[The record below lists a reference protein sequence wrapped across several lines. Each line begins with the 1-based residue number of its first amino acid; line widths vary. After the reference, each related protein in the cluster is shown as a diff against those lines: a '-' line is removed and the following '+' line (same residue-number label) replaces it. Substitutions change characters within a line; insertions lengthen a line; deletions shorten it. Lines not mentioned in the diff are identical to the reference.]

1 MVSSVAGQGPI
12 PGGATSAPSFFS
24 QKPITTLVG
33 GALHVNKAA
42 LSARAQAAPGVAS
55 DDDGLFLR
63 LIAAIRQFF
72 ARLCRAI
79 LPSKFFAS
87 SIADNSRPDGF
98 AVSPQG
104 GQSSPGMSE
113 TDQELVIDGLPESS
127 LDRVRQTIDEMVNV
141 AVGDTLPNSLKAA
154 LAMPELGRRQAF
166 RVLLQQNFGD
176 TRQMREVRVELRR
189 QIEEMIEPFS
199 REYGIDKETA
209 LTLFRADLE
218 NGGGAIAD
226 RVDPN
231 SEIRGHVAELKRLET
246 ALAALARA
254 RGTICTRAMEAGAY
268 TREELAAVVAA
279 QGLDTEFLFK
289 AEAAAAQPADA
300 SPENVSSAASAPASA
315 NVVSMADYRQSS
327 DSNVPADYTP
337 MEGQPLSPAVAG
349 AVNLLVEQGVIE
361 REAVEEIAQSVVVD
375 AALSDESEF
384 ELEADAHGDDLG
396 DFFKKDRA
404 SKPAPKP

>member
-24 QKPITTLVG
+24 QKPIATLVG

-87 SIADNSRPDGF
+87 SVEDNSRQDGF
-98 AVSPQG
+98 SVPSQG
-104 GQSSPGMSE
+104 GPLPAMSE
-113 TDQELVIDGLPESS
+113 TEQELVIDGLPESS
-127 LDRVRQTIDEMVNV
+127 LERVRQTIDEMVNV
-141 AVGDTLPNSLKAA
+141 AVGDTLPNSLKSA

-166 RVLLQQNFGD
+166 RVFLQQNFGD

-189 QIEEMIEPFS
+189 QIEEMIEPFAN
-199 REYGIDKETA
+199 EYGIDKETA

-218 NGGGAIAD
+218 SGGGAIAD

-231 SEIRGHVAELKRLET
+231 SEIRGHVAELKRLES
-246 ALAALARA
+246 ALAALAKA
-254 RGTICTRAMEAGAY
+254 RGTICAHAIESGAY

-289 AEAAAAQPADA
+289 AEAVAAQPADA
-300 SPENVSSAASAPASA
+300 MPERVSPDASA
-315 NVVSMADYRQSS
+315 NVVSMADYRQST
-327 DSNVPADYTP
+327 DAKVPADYTP
-337 MEGQPLSPAVAG
+337 IEGEPLSPAVIG
-349 AVNLLVEQGVIE
+349 AVDLLVEQGVIE
-361 REAVEEIAQSVVVD
+361 PEQAQEIAQSVVVD
-375 AALSDESEF
+375 AVLSDEAEF

-396 DFFKKDRA
+396 DFFKKDSA
-404 SKPAPKP
+404 SKPAPKL

>member
-87 SIADNSRPDGF
+87 SVADNSRPDGF
-98 AVSPQG
+98 AASPQG
-104 GQSSPGMSE
+104 GQSPAMSE

-127 LDRVRQTIDEMVNV
+127 LDRVRQTIDEMVSV
-141 AVGDTLPNSLKAA
+141 AVGDTLPNSLRAA

-189 QIEEMIEPFS
+189 QIAEMMEPFAN
-199 REYGIDKETA
+199 EYGIDKETA

-246 ALAALARA
+246 ALAALAKA
-254 RGTICTRAMEAGAY
+254 RGTICTRAMEAGAH
-268 TREELAAVVAA
+268 TREELAAVVTA

-300 SPENVSSAASAPASA
+300 MPESASSAASTPASA
-315 NVVSMADYRQSS
+315 NVVSMADYRQSP

-337 MEGQPLSPAVAG
+337 AEGQPLSPAVVG
-349 AVNLLVEQGVIE
+349 AVDLLVEQGVIE
-361 REAVEEIAQSVVVD
+361 REAAQEIAQSVVVD

-404 SKPAPKP
+404 SKSAPKP

>member
-1 MVSSVAGQGPI
+1 MVSSVAGQGSI
-12 PGGATSAPSFFS
+12 PDGATSAPSFFS

-42 LSARAQAAPGVAS
+42 LAARAQSAPGVAS

-79 LPSKFFAS
+79 LPSKLFAS
-87 SIADNSRPDGF
+87 SAADNSRPDGF
-98 AVSPQG
+98 AVSP
-104 GQSSPGMSE
+104 PGDVLPPAMSE
-113 TDQELVIDGLPESS
+113 TDQELVIDGLPDSS
-127 LDRVRQTIDEMVNV
+127 LDRVRQIIDEMVGV

-189 QIEEMIEPFS
+189 RIEEMVEPFAN
-199 REYGIDKETA
+199 EYGIDKETA

-218 NGGGAIAD
+218 NGGGAIAN

-231 SEIRGHVAELKRLET
+231 SEIRGHVAELMRLESALS
-246 ALAALARA
+246 ALAKARGMVCARA
-254 RGTICTRAMEAGAY
+254 IEAGAY
-268 TREELAAVVAA
+268 TREELGAVVAA

-289 AEAAAAQPADA
+289 AEAVAAQPAEA
-300 SPENVSSAASAPASA
+300 VAVHGGPTSAVSS
-315 NVVSMADYRQSS
+315 NVVSMADFRQSTDAEVPS
-327 DSNVPADYTP
+327 DYLPA
-337 MEGQPLSPAVAG
+337 EGEPVSPAVAG
-349 AVNLLVEQGVIE
+349 AMDMLIEQGVIE
-361 REAVEEIAQSVVVD
+361 PAQAQEIAQSVAVD

-384 ELEADAHGDDLG
+384 EFEDDAQGDDLG
-396 DFFKKDRA
+396 DFFKKDIA
-404 SKPAPKP
+404 SKPSPKL

>member
-33 GALHVNKAA
+33 GALHVDKAA

-63 LIAAIRQFF
+63 LIAAIRRFF
-72 ARLCRAI
+72 ARLCRVI

-87 SIADNSRPDGF
+87 SVEDNSRPDGLS
-98 AVSPQG
+98 VSSHG
-104 GQSSPGMSE
+104 GPLPAISE
-113 TDQELVIDGLPESS
+113 TGDELVIDGLPESS

-141 AVGDTLPNSLKAA
+141 AVGDTLPNSLKTA

-166 RVLLQQNFGD
+166 RVFLQQNFGD

-189 QIEEMIEPFS
+189 QIEEMIEPFAS
-199 REYGIDKETA
+199 EHGIDKETA

-218 NGGGAIAD
+218 NGGGVIAE

-246 ALAALARA
+246 ALAALAKA
-254 RGTICTRAMEAGAY
+254 RGTICARAIEAGVY
-268 TREELAAVVAA
+268 TREELGAVVAA

-289 AEAAAAQPADA
+289 AEAVAAGPAEA
-300 SPENVSSAASAPASA
+300 MPERDSSTAIAPA
-315 NVVSMADYRQSS
+315 NVVSMADYRQSA
-327 DSNVPADYTP
+327 DAPVPADYIP
-337 MEGQPLSPAVAG
+337 AEGEPLSPAVAA
-349 AVNLLVEQGVIE
+349 AVDMLVEQGVIE
-361 REAVEEIAQSVVVD
+361 PGQAQEIAQSAVVD

-384 ELEADAHGDDLG
+384 EFEADTNGDDLG
-396 DFFKKDRA
+396 DFFKKDSA
-404 SKPAPKP
+404 SKPAPKL

>member
-87 SIADNSRPDGF
+87 SVADNSRPDGF

-104 GQSSPGMSE
+104 GQSPAMSE

-127 LDRVRQTIDEMVNV
+127 LERVRQTIDEMVSV

-189 QIEEMIEPFS
+189 QIEEMIEPFAN
-199 REYGIDKETA
+199 EYGIDKETA

-218 NGGGAIAD
+218 SGGGAIAD

-246 ALAALARA
+246 ALAALAKA

-289 AEAAAAQPADA
+289 AEAAAAQPADTA
-300 SPENVSSAASAPASA
+300 LESALSAATAPASA

-337 MEGQPLSPAVAG
+337 AEGRPLSPAVVG
-349 AVNLLVEQGVIE
+349 AVDLLVEQGVIE
-361 REAVEEIAQSVVVD
+361 REAAQEIAQSVVVD

>member
-42 LSARAQAAPGVAS
+42 LSARVQAAPGVAS

-63 LIAAIRQFF
+63 LIAAIRRFF
-72 ARLCRAI
+72 ARLCRVI

-87 SIADNSRPDGF
+87 SVEDNSRPDGLS
-98 AVSPQG
+98 VSSQG
-104 GQSSPGMSE
+104 GPLPAISE
-113 TDQELVIDGLPESS
+113 TEDELVIDGLPESS

-141 AVGDTLPNSLKAA
+141 AVGDTLPNSLKTA

-166 RVLLQQNFGD
+166 RVFLQQNFGD

-189 QIEEMIEPFS
+189 QIEEMIEPFAS
-199 REYGIDKETA
+199 EHGIDKETA

-218 NGGGAIAD
+218 SGGGVIAE

-246 ALAALARA
+246 ALAALAKA
-254 RGTICTRAMEAGAY
+254 RGTICARAIEAGVY
-268 TREELAAVVAA
+268 TREELGAVVAA

-289 AEAAAAQPADA
+289 AEAVAAQPAEA
-300 SPENVSSAASAPASA
+300 MPERDSSTAIAPA
-315 NVVSMADYRQSS
+315 NVVSMADYRQSA
-327 DSNVPADYTP
+327 DAPVPADYTP
-337 MEGQPLSPAVAG
+337 AEGEPLSPAVAA
-349 AVNLLVEQGVIE
+349 AVDMLVEQGVIE
-361 REAVEEIAQSVVVD
+361 PGQAQEIAQSAVVD

-384 ELEADAHGDDLG
+384 EFEADTNGDDLG
-396 DFFKKDRA
+396 DFFKKDSA
-404 SKPAPKP
+404 SKPAPKL

>member
-33 GALHVNKAA
+33 GALHVNKSA

-63 LIAAIRQFF
+63 LIAAIRQFL
-72 ARLCRAI
+72 ARICRAI

-87 SIADNSRPDGF
+87 STADNSRPDGF

-104 GQSSPGMSE
+104 SQGPVMSE

-127 LDRVRQTIDEMVNV
+127 LDRIRQTIDEMVNV

-189 QIEEMIEPFS
+189 QIEEMIEPFAH
-199 REYGIDKETA
+199 EYGMDKETA

-218 NGGGAIAD
+218 SGGGAIAD

-246 ALAALARA
+246 ALAALAKA
-254 RGTICTRAMEAGAY
+254 RGMICTRAMEAGAY

-289 AEAAAAQPADA
+289 AEAVAAQPADA
-300 SPENVSSAASAPASA
+300 MPESGASVASAPASA

-327 DSNVPADYTP
+327 DSIVPADYTP
-337 MEGQPLSPAVAG
+337 GEGQPLSPAVAG
-349 AVNLLVEQGVIE
+349 AVDLLVEQGVIE
-361 REAVEEIAQSVVVD
+361 REAVQEIAQSVVVD

-396 DFFKKDRA
+396 DFLKKDRA
-404 SKPAPKP
+404 SKPGLKL

>member
-33 GALHVNKAA
+33 GALHVDKAA
-42 LSARAQAAPGVAS
+42 LSARAHAAPGVAP
-55 DDDGLFLR
+55 DDDGLFMR

-79 LPSKFFAS
+79 LPSKFFDS
-87 SIADNSRPDGF
+87 SVADNSRPDTF
-98 AVSPQG
+98 ASPPRG
-104 GQSSPGMSE
+104 DGPSPMLSE
-113 TDQELVIDGLPESS
+113 TDHELVMDGLPESS
-127 LDRVRQTIDEMVNV
+127 LERIRQTIDEMVNV

-154 LAMPELGRRQAF
+154 LTMPELGRRQAF

-176 TRQMREVRVELRR
+176 TRQMREVRNELR
-189 QIEEMIEPFS
+189 QQVEEMIDPFA
-199 REYGIDKETA
+199 REYGIDKDAA

-218 NGGGAIAD
+218 AGGGSIAD

-231 SEIRGHVAELKRLET
+231 SEIRGHVAELKRLES
-246 ALAALARA
+246 ALAALAKA

-289 AEAAAAQPADA
+289 AE
-300 SPENVSSAASAPASA
+300 EAASHPAEQSQGSTTSPASG
-315 NVVSMADYRQSS
+315 NVVSLAEYRQSS
-327 DSNVPADYTP
+327 DAIVPADYASSD
-337 MEGQPLSPAVAG
+337 EQPLSPAVAE
-349 AVNLLVEQGVIE
+349 AVELLAEQGVIKHE
-361 REAVEEIAQSVVVD
+361 SAQEIAQAVALD

-384 ELEADAHGDDLG
+384 VVETEAHGDDLG

-404 SKPAPKP
+404 SKPAPKL

>member
-1 MVSSVAGQGPI
+1 MVSSVAGQGPN

-24 QKPITTLVG
+24 QKPIATLVG

-63 LIAAIRQFF
+63 LIAAIRRFF
-72 ARLCRAI
+72 ARLCRVI

-87 SIADNSRPDGF
+87 SVEDNSRPDGLSTS
-98 AVSPQG
+98 AQG
-104 GQSSPGMSE
+104 GPFPTISE
-113 TDQELVIDGLPESS
+113 TEEELVIDGLPESS

-141 AVGDTLPNSLKAA
+141 AVGDTLPNSLKTA

-166 RVLLQQNFGD
+166 RVFLQQNFGD
-176 TRQMREVRVELRR
+176 TRQMREVRAELRR
-189 QIEEMIEPFS
+189 QIEEMIEPFAS
-199 REYGIDKETA
+199 EHGIDKETA

-218 NGGGAIAD
+218 SGGGVIAE

-246 ALAALARA
+246 ALAALAKA
-254 RGTICTRAMEAGAY
+254 RGMICARAIEAGVY
-268 TREELAAVVAA
+268 TREELGAVVAA

-289 AEAAAAQPADA
+289 AEAVAAQPAEA
-300 SPENVSSAASAPASA
+300 MPERDSSTAPAPA
-315 NVVSMADYRQSS
+315 NVVSMADYRQSTGAP
-327 DSNVPADYTP
+327 VPVDYTP
-337 MEGQPLSPAVAG
+337 AEGVPLSPAVAA
-349 AVNLLVEQGVIE
+349 AVDMLVEQGVIE
-361 REAVEEIAQSVVVD
+361 PVQAQEIAQSAVVD

-384 ELEADAHGDDLG
+384 EFEADTNGDDLG
-396 DFFKKDRA
+396 DFFKKDSA
-404 SKPAPKP
+404 SKPVPKL

>member
-12 PGGATSAPSFFS
+12 PDGATSAPSFFS

-63 LIAAIRQFF
+63 LIAAIRRFF
-72 ARLCRAI
+72 ARLCRVI

-87 SIADNSRPDGF
+87 SVEDNSRPDGLS
-98 AVSPQG
+98 VSAQG
-104 GQSSPGMSE
+104 GPLPAISE
-113 TDQELVIDGLPESS
+113 TEEELVIDGLPESS

-141 AVGDTLPNSLKAA
+141 AVGDTLPNSLKTA

-166 RVLLQQNFGD
+166 RVFLQQNFGD

-189 QIEEMIEPFS
+189 QIEEMIEPFAS
-199 REYGIDKETA
+199 EHGIDKETA

-218 NGGGAIAD
+218 SGGGVIAE

-246 ALAALARA
+246 ALAALAKA
-254 RGTICTRAMEAGAY
+254 RGTICARAIEAGVY
-268 TREELAAVVAA
+268 TREELGAVVAA

-289 AEAAAAQPADA
+289 AEAVAAQPAEA
-300 SPENVSSAASAPASA
+300 MPERDSSTAPAPA
-315 NVVSMADYRQSS
+315 NVVSMADYRQST
-327 DSNVPADYTP
+327 DAPVPVDYTP
-337 MEGQPLSPAVAG
+337 GDGEPLSPAVAA
-349 AVNLLVEQGVIE
+349 AVDMLVEQGVIE
-361 REAVEEIAQSVVVD
+361 PVQAQEIAQSAVVD

-384 ELEADAHGDDLG
+384 EFEADTNGDDLG
-396 DFFKKDRA
+396 DFFKKDSA
-404 SKPAPKP
+404 SKPAPKL